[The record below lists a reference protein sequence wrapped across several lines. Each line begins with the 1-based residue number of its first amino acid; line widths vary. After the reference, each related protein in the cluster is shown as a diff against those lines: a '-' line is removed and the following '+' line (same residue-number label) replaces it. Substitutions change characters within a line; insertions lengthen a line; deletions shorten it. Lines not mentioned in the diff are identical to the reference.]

1 MDQNVTGRSEN
12 RKNKVHNNEGK
23 VLTLW
28 AVEDASL
35 GTGLDGLVQA
45 SVEGSIGSSTKVMVG
60 LDVLLDGLT
69 AIENEKSQLTAQA
82 KCARRAEIATTTR
95 QRKKTNLLP
104 LRSLSCRLKTS
115 C

>member
-60 LDVLLDGLT
+60 LDVLLDGD
-69 AIENEKSQLTAQA
+69 
-82 KCARRAEIATTTR
+82 ARRAAAVLEGQDGGLSELEVRTSTFLCNHAFVSEIFLQKR
-95 QRKKTNLLP
+95 V
-104 LRSLSCRLKTS
+104 
-115 C
+115 